1 MISSSSI
8 LSNISLC
15 MWQMW
20 NHVPQGLPMR
30 VPSICMLLSSPFE
43 GRVFRNQLF
52 AVVEGIYPQ
61 VKYER
66 ECNILEQEACGLAKP

>member
-15 MWQMW
+15 IWQMW

-30 VPSICMLLSSPFE
+30 VPSICMLLSSPCQE
-43 GRVFRNQLF
+43 RVFCNQLV
-52 AVVEGIYPQ
+52 AVVEGIYPR
-61 VKYER
+61 VNYEK
-66 ECNILEQEACGLAKP
+66 ECNILEQDACGLAKP